1 MSFLFALAIQGA
13 IAKSRVDLNQ
23 SQLNI
28 MSDACKAPRQWLV
41 HLGGEAIR
49 FRPSPNAK
57 YKRIDCV
64 LKRLRASMAPKKLGF
79 IGNEQLSEDK

>member
-28 MSDACKAPRQWLV
+28 MSDACKAPRQWLL
-41 HLGGEAIR
+41 LGGEAIR

-57 YKRIDCV
+57 YKRIDSV
-64 LKRLRASMAPKKLGF
+64 LKRLRVSMAPKKLGF